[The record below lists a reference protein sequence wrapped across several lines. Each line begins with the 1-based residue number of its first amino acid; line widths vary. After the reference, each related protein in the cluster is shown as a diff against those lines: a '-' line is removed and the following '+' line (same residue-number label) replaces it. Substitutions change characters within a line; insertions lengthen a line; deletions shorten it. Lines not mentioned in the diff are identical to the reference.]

1 MLQKTDA
8 VVLSKLDYSETSK
21 IASFYSR
28 EFGRISGII
37 KGGRS
42 SNSKIGRLIDPLNVV
57 EIVLIQKDSRE
68 LQSITNASLVSYH
81 KSIHSD
87 FDSIKYASAVV
98 ELVRR
103 FTPEH
108 DTNHRLYSGIKR
120 ILERMESA
128 VENPAIS
135 FYRFLVFFFDSCGF
149 GMQLENC
156 VECGEEIVNEGGLFD
171 IARGVVCR
179 NCAKKN
185 ELFRELTTELYLTLI
200 SLIKGKNVADDQ
212 ALLRELHYLLNEYAK
227 HHLHNYNGLRS
238 LEL

>member
-21 IASFYSR
+21 IASFYSK

-37 KGGRS
+37 KGGRF
-42 SNSKIGRLIDPLNVV
+42 SNSKIGRIIDPLNVV

-68 LQSITNASLVSYH
+68 IQNITNASLVSYH

-87 FDSIKYASAVV
+87 FDSIKYASAVL

-108 DTNHRLYSGIKR
+108 DPNNRLYLGIKR
-120 ILERMESA
+120 ILERMESEQ
-128 VENPAIS
+128 ENPAIS
-135 FYRFLVFFFDSCGF
+135 FYRFFAFFFDCVGF
-149 GMQLENC
+149 EMQIENC
-156 VECGEEIVNEGGLFD
+156 AECGEEIGNDGGLFD
-171 IARGVVCR
+171 IARGIVCR
-179 NCAKKN
+179 KCAKKI
-185 ELFRELTTELYLTLI
+185 ELYRELSTELYLTLI

-212 ALLRELHYLLNEYAK
+212 ALLREIHYLLNEYAK
-227 HHLHNYNGLRS
+227 HHLHNYNGLRA